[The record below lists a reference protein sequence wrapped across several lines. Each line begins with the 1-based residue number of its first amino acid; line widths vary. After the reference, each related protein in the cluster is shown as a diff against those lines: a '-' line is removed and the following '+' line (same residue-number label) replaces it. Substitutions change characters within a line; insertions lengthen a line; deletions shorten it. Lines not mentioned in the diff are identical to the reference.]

1 MGTPN
6 YGRTK
11 RTCYY
16 TYLAMSSV
24 FSLPPMLFVTF
35 KELYG
40 ISYTLS
46 GTLVLVNF
54 VTQLCIDLIFTF
66 FSKHFNIG
74 KTVKIMPLLTS
85 AGLLLYALSPLLF
98 GEHVYAGLL
107 AGTVLF
113 SVSSGLSEVLLSPMI
128 AAIPSDNPDR
138 DMSRLHSLYAYG
150 VLTVVVIS
158 TVYFKLF
165 GTENWQY
172 LTVFLALLPI
182 LSFVLFSVSPIP
194 EMNISQHDGDKTET
208 GKRFGLALCV
218 ICIFLGGATENA
230 MTNWVSGYAESA
242 LKLPK
247 AAGDILGMALFAVLL
262 GLGRTLY
269 TKYGKNISRVLLLG
283 MCGSVVCYLTAGLF
297 PNAVVSLI
305 ACVMTGFCT
314 SMLWPG
320 TLILMEEKFPR
331 IGVAAYALM
340 AAGGDFGSSV
350 APQALGI
357 IVDKVT
363 ESGWAAELALRL
375 SLTAEQIGMK
385 TGIVFTAVF
394 PILGVLLLLY
404 MRKYFLSDKKRA
416 VRISGVKATE
426 KTV

>member
-1 MGTPN
+1 
-6 YGRTK
+6 
-11 RTCYY
+11 
-16 TYLAMSSV
+16 
-24 FSLPPMLFVTF
+24 
-35 KELYG
+35 
-40 ISYTLS
+40 
-46 GTLVLVNF
+46 
-54 VTQLCIDLIFTF
+54 
-66 FSKHFNIG
+66 
-74 KTVKIMPLLTS
+74 
-85 AGLLLYALSPLLF
+85 
-98 GEHVYAGLL
+98 
-107 AGTVLF
+107 
-113 SVSSGLSEVLLSPMI
+113 
-128 AAIPSDNPDR
+128 
-138 DMSRLHSLYAYG
+138 MSRLHSLYAYG
-150 VLTVVVIS
+150 VVSVVVIS
-158 TVYFKLF
+158 TVYFRLF

-172 LTVFLALLPI
+172 LTAFLALLPI
-182 LSFVLFSVSPIP
+182 FSFVMFSVSPIP
-194 EMNISQHDGDKTET
+194 EMNISEHGGGKTES
-208 GKRFGLALCV
+208 GRRLGLALCV
-218 ICIFLGGATENA
+218 VCIFLGGATENA
-230 MTNWVSGYAESA
+230 MTNWVSGFAESA

-297 PNAVVSLI
+297 PNAAVSLI

-340 AAGGDFGSSV
+340 AAGGDFGGSV

-363 ESGWAAELALRL
+363 ESGWAAELAPRL